1 MSLRPGHLIDFRT
14 VEWDGEDR
22 WRWAMRYLGA
32 DDHGMW
38 LGAPI
43 ASLRVRPNQVVER
56 IQRPVV
62 RLLPS
67 TGLWC
72 AMWNHLADLD
82 VYVDVC
88 AEPEW
93 DGWTCRVRDLELDVV
108 RYRDGSVEILDEH
121 EFEAARPRYP
131 PNLVTLALE
140 EASRLDSALRD
151 ATAPFNA
158 SPLRWL
164 LTTAG
169 LEPAV
174 FAGVAG

>member
-1 MSLRPGHLIDFRT
+1 
-14 VEWDGEDR
+14 
-22 WRWAMRYLGA
+22 
-32 DDHGMW
+32 
-38 LGAPI
+38 
-43 ASLRVRPNQVVER
+43 
-56 IQRPVV
+56 
-62 RLLPS
+62 
-67 TGLWC
+67 
-72 AMWNHLADLD
+72 
-82 VYVDVC
+82 
-88 AEPEW
+88 
-93 DGWTCRVRDLELDVV
+93 VRDLELDVV

-121 EFEAARPRYP
+121 EFEVARPRYP

-151 ATAPFNA
+151 ATEPFNA